1 MFRQLSMTATDLLH
15 RRAALAVLE
24 SAAERDAIARKAKC
38 GRACDDLAG
47 YEQFLEMRLLEKIE

>member
-1 MFRQLSMTATDLLH
+1 MLRMMSMTATDLLQ

-24 SAAERDAIARKAKC
+24 SAAERDAIERKAKC

-47 YEQFLEMRLLEKIE
+47 FEQVLESRLMESI